1 MRKFLISGVVVW
13 GAASFAFLGIGATA
27 TAAYAAAPEGCIAGS
42 PGTSG
47 TDGGY
52 VVIGA
57 LQGSGAGPSSVP
69 SVSATCA
76 YQATVAATGY
86 SAAGTY
92 TITYGAGTLNSA
104 GTACT
109 FTSTTTVISGSAAP
123 PTAVT
128 GGPNV
133 AGDCVQV
140 KAGP

>member
-1 MRKFLISGVVVW
+1 MRKFLISGVVIW
-13 GAASFAFLGIGATA
+13 GAASFAFLGISATA

-52 VVIGA
+52 VIIGA
-57 LQGSGAGPSSVP
+57 LQGTGAGPSSVP

-76 YQATVAATGY
+76 YEATVAATGY
-86 SAAGTY
+86 SAGGTF
-92 TITYGAGTLNSA
+92 TITYGVGTLNSA
-104 GTACT
+104 GTACSYGT
-109 FTSTTTVISGSAAP
+109 NQTTTISGSAAP

-140 KAGP
+140 ST